1 MTSFKE
7 CQIST
12 TRSFQ
17 NSPSVSAVV
26 YHEMQESISDE
37 ELLPMKKQLL
47 GQLQHASWHCPT
59 NKTPAQM
66 VSAAEEASH
75 HNTSTFQLRWEAEEE
90 NAAPSRPPN
99 LYSPFKFSLC
109 GPSHTPL
116 HKNINVHKL
125 KSSRARS

>member
-17 NSPSVSAVV
+17 NSSSVSALV

-66 VSAAEEASH
+66 ISAAEEASH

-90 NAAPSRPPN
+90 HAPPPN
-99 LYSPFKFSLC
+99 LYSPCKFSLC
-109 GPSHTPL
+109 GPGHTPL